1 MALKHNQMLVISTN
15 HVLTSVNYRQRSASI
30 LVVLGFPD
38 ATSSLTVVTPY
49 LSFQVYRSAIQHL
62 LGQIP
67 CTLTP
72 TNMTKPDS
80 YITTIIH
87 LLS

>member
-1 MALKHNQMLVISTN
+1 MDYHQS
-15 HVLTSVNYRQRSASI
+15 RASI
-30 LVVLGFPD
+30 LVVLGFTN
-38 ATSSLTVVTPY
+38 ATSSLTMVTPD
-49 LSFQVYRSAIQHL
+49 LSLQVYRSAIQHL

-72 TNMTKPDS
+72 INMTKPDS